1 MWCMWGGGAF
11 RIFLRCPLEPPSL
24 HSMTLIFISIF
35 CALKFHLITK
45 GHSVGMHTEH
55 SYMCVFFFL
64 GANNILKRERDRTV

>member
-1 MWCMWGGGAF
+1 
-11 RIFLRCPLEPPSL
+11 
-24 HSMTLIFISIF
+24 MTLIFISIF